1 MMIVT
6 KEEII
11 TLCYEAE
18 CDKLKKELNEQKD
31 ELQKR
36 MDSINYEKNMI
47 IENQLK
53 EIEFYKNIIKSI
65 LDIK

>member
-1 MMIVT
+1 MIIMN

-18 CDKLKKELNEQKD
+18 CDRLKKELNEQKD

-36 MDSINYEKNMI
+36 MDSINYEKNII

-53 EIEFYKNIIKSI
+53 EIGV
-65 LDIK
+65 L

>member
-1 MMIVT
+1 MNR
-6 KEEII
+6 EEII
-11 TLCYEAE
+11 TL

>member
-1 MMIVT
+1 MIVNR
-6 KEEII
+6 EEII

>member
-1 MMIVT
+1 MN

-11 TLCYEAE
+11 TLCYEDE

-36 MDSINYEKNMI
+36 IDSINYEKNMI

>member
-1 MMIVT
+1 MMIVN

-11 TLCYEAE
+11 TLC
-18 CDKLKKELNEQKD
+18 DRLKKELNEQKD

-65 LDIK
+65 LNIK

>member
-1 MMIVT
+1 MN
-6 KEEII
+6 KED
-11 TLCYEAE
+11 LVSLNYEAE
-18 CDKLKKELNEQKD
+18 CNRLKQELNEQKD

-36 MDSINYEKNMI
+36 IDSINYEKNMI
-47 IENQLK
+47 IENQMK

>member
-1 MMIVT
+1 MIVN

-18 CDKLKKELNEQKD
+18 CDKLKKELNAQKD

-36 MDSINYEKNMI
+36 MDNINYEKNMI

>member
-1 MMIVT
+1 MIVN

-36 MDSINYEKNMI
+36 MDSINYEK
-47 IENQLK
+47 K
-53 EIEFYKNIIKSI
+53 YDYRKSNERN
-65 LDIK
+65 

>member
-1 MMIVT
+1 MN
-6 KEEII
+6 KEE
-11 TLCYEAE
+11 LVSLDYETK
-18 CDKLKKELNEQKD
+18 CNRLKQKLNEQKD

>member
-1 MMIVT
+1 MN

-11 TLCYEAE
+11 TL

>member
-1 MMIVT
+1 MN

-18 CDKLKKELNEQKD
+18 CDRLKQELNEQKD

-47 IENQLK
+47 IENQLE

>member
-1 MMIVT
+1 MIVN

-11 TLCYEAE
+11 TLC
-18 CDKLKKELNEQKD
+18 DRLKQELNEQKD

>member
-1 MMIVT
+1 MN

-11 TLCYEAE
+11 TLSYEAE
-18 CDKLKKELNEQKD
+18 CDRLKKELNEQKD

-47 IENQLK
+47 IENQMK
-53 EIEFYKNIIKSI
+53 EIEFYKSIIKSI

>member
-1 MMIVT
+1 MIVN

-11 TLCYEAE
+11 TLC
-18 CDKLKKELNEQKD
+18 DRLKKELNDQKD

>member
-1 MMIVT
+1 MN
-6 KEEII
+6 KED
-11 TLCYEAE
+11 LVSLNYEAE
-18 CDKLKKELNEQKD
+18 CYRLKQELNEQKD

-36 MDSINYEKNMI
+36 MDSINYEKNII
-47 IENQLK
+47 IENQMK